1 MEKVSES
8 VFVGMCQIVGTS
20 QQIAI
25 RRASVG
31 LSEIVQKGVANNDIN
46 IIMMSGSHREGFRM
60 VGSDIDYMIWPNN
73 HRVILDL
80 SQSEFYNTAITTL
93 ILSDNSESPPGFTLL
108 QLLTPRTNALVL
120 STLVRMNDNVYI
132 SSSRHRQETLSN
144 PFPNSTIH
152 GPCSSGVVIGVNYD
166 IAHCYVCDVW
176 PTYALSWKERCHSWP
191 NPYVV
196 DDILKSECHFV
207 AIGHPLGLHEN
218 EEWRISFSQAEYKC
232 VQAMNHCQ
240 FLTYGLLKLFLKEVI
255 NEQSEETSQLLCSY
269 HIKTAVFWAIQQNT
283 LLKWCPQNLLV
294 GFWSCFK
301 LLLKWVYEGIC
312 PNFFIPQNN
321 LFLAKVYGS
330 IQIILFLQLQEL
342 YKKGLTCL
350 LQSSTIRSHIIN
362 VLYNPILLICIDE
375 NVISDEIKND
385 AEHINE
391 FLIPLRLKAPCSYI
405 KAIQIIE
412 HLVYSSLTH
421 YEFASLQRLTVI
433 IIQCTAFYLYN
444 MSANKSVNKQL
455 YIFDKIAC
463 HILKF
468 AAKFGCISDPL
479 YIAMYYYN
487 SLRYK
492 EAASVIKMTKIR
504 HIDTTL
510 SQAALDELQILV
522 HHDQGD
528 IPLQDS
534 ISLRSWTILDF

>member
-1 MEKVSES
+1 MYVESPRSYALLFKMESFPDGTCEGMEKVSES

-31 LSEIVQKGVANNDIN
+31 LTEIVEKGVANNDEKIR
-46 IIMMSGSHREGFRM
+46 MMSGSHREGFRM
-60 VGSDIDYMIWPNN
+60 VGSDVDHMIWPNN
-73 HRVILDL
+73 HRVIMDL

-108 QLLTPRTNALVL
+108 QLLTSRTNALVL

-132 SSSRHRQETLSN
+132 SSSRHRQVTLSN
-144 PFPNSTIH
+144 PFPNSIIH
-152 GPCSSGVVIGVNYD
+152 GPCSSGVIVGVNYD

-255 NEQSEETSQLLCSY
+255 NEQSEGTSQLLCSY
-269 HIKTAVFWAIQQNT
+269 HIKTAVFWTIQQNT

-294 GFWSCFK
+294 GFWACFK

-330 IQIILFLQLQEL
+330 IKIFCF
-342 YKKGLTCL
+342 YSCKSYTKK
-350 LQSSTIRSHIIN
+350 
-362 VLYNPILLICIDE
+362 V
-375 NVISDEIKND
+375 
-385 AEHINE
+385 
-391 FLIPLRLKAPCSYI
+391 
-405 KAIQIIE
+405 
-412 HLVYSSLTH
+412 
-421 YEFASLQRLTVI
+421 
-433 IIQCTAFYLYN
+433 
-444 MSANKSVNKQL
+444 
-455 YIFDKIAC
+455 
-463 HILKF
+463 
-468 AAKFGCISDPL
+468 
-479 YIAMYYYN
+479 
-487 SLRYK
+487 
-492 EAASVIKMTKIR
+492 
-504 HIDTTL
+504 
-510 SQAALDELQILV
+510 
-522 HHDQGD
+522 
-528 IPLQDS
+528 
-534 ISLRSWTILDF
+534 